1 VGGDL
6 YLNNLK
12 IIEGL
17 ELPEKIGGVIYLGSL
32 SIEDKKKLAEKYP
45 QHAEKILAL

>member
-6 YLNNLK
+6 YLNSLK
-12 IIEGL
+12 TIEGL
-17 ELPEKIGGVIYLGSL
+17 ELPERIDGKIYLNNL

-45 QHAEKILAL
+45 QHTEKILVN